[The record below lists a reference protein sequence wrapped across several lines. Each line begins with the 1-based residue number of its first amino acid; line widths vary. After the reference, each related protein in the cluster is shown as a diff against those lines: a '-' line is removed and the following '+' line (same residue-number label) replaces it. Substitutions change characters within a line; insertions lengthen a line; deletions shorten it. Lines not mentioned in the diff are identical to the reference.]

1 MNANVEMEVVKPS
14 EAVKAEIAKEVS
26 DEICPD
32 RDFIHEEIDPYEAA
46 IDKLIEKALV
56 CPVLYSTVEKEF

>member
-14 EAVKAEIAKEVS
+14 EAVKAEMAKEVS
-26 DEICPD
+26 DEIFPD

-46 IDKLIEKALV
+46 RDKLIEKALV
-56 CPVLYSTVEKEF
+56 CHVGHYTVKS